1 MLRLLAKQGR
11 MAAPVES
18 NLLDELYTALDRDP
32 SSVYVHERLLEV
44 WAELGDKGMTAG
56 FASTLQQLDPNNE
69 LAAKFLGQETKP
81 KLKSKQES
89 DKKKPPKVGKEWNL
103 SNLPGASSSRGES
116 SNAQPVTN
124 LSAQEKDL
132 SNGYTILK
140 LEAQMLQVELAA
152 VLSHMSTSDS
162 EDQEV
167 LPNLQAISEGRVSSV
182 IPMEQ
187 PIAVRERARE
197 IKASP
202 GQAEELVIEDFE
214 SIVRWAAIQDPPL
227 EVDAIRERLVKRK
240 TLLEAA
246 IPESM
251 GKVTVAALQHIERE
265 YLEKKYVNSET
276 MLGDEISDIPKEN
289 FFVSEDNYAWD
300 MDELA
305 QAITANDGVMR
316 NPLSRQLFTSHDIQQ
331 ILSHPLGQRLKPMQ
345 LKQNQLKQGVRPSTI
360 EWVAK
365 VGKIMLEDQSVDTAP
380 SRHAMDEFQAYVAT
394 LPKSEQETIKS
405 LKIPGV
411 DSTSRQ
417 PFDYTIGE
425 SVRDAVANTTC
436 LHKVGDFLS
445 QAAKYLKKQ

>member
-1 MLRLLAKQGR
+1 
-11 MAAPVES
+11 MAATVETT
-18 NLLDELYTALDRDP
+18 LLDELYTALDRDP

-44 WAELGDKGMTAG
+44 WAELGDKEMTAG

-69 LAAKFLGQETKP
+69 IAARFLGQTPKSKP
-81 KLKSKQES
+81 KPKQGS
-89 DKKKPPKVGKEWNL
+89 DKKKTPKAPRQQGF
-103 SNLPGASSSRGES
+103 SNIPGASPSQGEP
-116 SNAQPVTN
+116 SNSQPVTN
-124 LSAQEKDL
+124 LSTQEKDL

-140 LEAQMLQVELAA
+140 LEAQLLQVELTA
-152 VLSHMSTSDS
+152 VLSHLSTSDS

-182 IPMEQ
+182 IAMEQ
-187 PIAVRERARE
+187 PMAVRERARK

-202 GQAEELVIEDFE
+202 SQAEELIIEDFE
-214 SIVRWAAIQDPPL
+214 TIIRWAGVQDPPL
-227 EVDAIRERLVKRK
+227 EVDAIRTRLIKRK

-246 IPESM
+246 IPEPMS
-251 GKVTVAALQHIERE
+251 KDAVAALRHIERE

-305 QAITANDGVMR
+305 QAIAANDGVMR
-316 NPLSRQLFTSHDIQQ
+316 NPLSRQLFTDSDIRQ

-345 LKQNQLKQGVRPSTI
+345 LKQNQLKSGVRPSTI

-394 LPKSEQETIKS
+394 LPEGEQETIKS